1 MVGLVGL
8 ARRMQDSWGERTARV
23 ESVEARRLGSKVGH
37 ISLAFGVLFALF
49 VGLRVITRSRPDKA
63 VIKAIVTQA
72 EALLD

>member
-1 MVGLVGL
+1 
-8 ARRMQDSWGERTARV
+8 
-23 ESVEARRLGSKVGH
+23 
-37 ISLAFGVLFALF
+37 VLFALF